1 MMPSTAADDEWSE
14 VVAHYAA
21 TVVANTDPALAWYF
35 ENHPY
40 DIDKR
45 RIDYYSTSTVQ
56 EFKDNIMETDAETI
70 ASWLIKYIDFNKIL
84 EDKWNADK
92 IAIIHH
98 DERYTR
104 LEKIGDTYP
113 IWNNDEWRFFTEHPD
128 KSMFT
133 IIYLPH

>member
-1 MMPSTAADDEWSE
+1 MDKEWSE

-21 TVVANTDPALAWYF
+21 TVTANVDPVLSWYF

-45 RIDYYSTSTVQ
+45 RIDSYSTSTVQ
-56 EFKDNIMETDAETI
+56 EFKDSILETDAEALAT
-70 ASWLIKYIDFNKIL
+70 WLIKYIDFDKIL

-98 DERYTR
+98 DERYCL
-104 LEKIGDTYP
+104 LENIGEVYP
-113 IWNNDEWRFFTEHPD
+113 NWDNDEWRFFTGHPD

-133 IIYLPH
+133 ILDLPY